1 MAVILIKLRGV
12 SDDEADEVRELL
24 TKNEINYYE
33 TSAGNWGISMPA
45 IWLKDERQLRQAKL
59 LIEQYQGERVIRVR
73 EEYQRL
79 KNEGKHETIVY
90 RFRQNPIR
98 SLVYLAVILFI
109 VYIST
114 MPFIDFGK

>member
-1 MAVILIKLRGV
+1 MPVILFKLRGV
-12 SDDEADEVRELL
+12 PDDEANEVRELL
-24 TKNEINYYE
+24 TKNEIDYYE

-73 EEYQRL
+73 EEYRRL

-90 RFRQNPIR
+90 RFRQNPIQF
-98 SLVYLAVILFI
+98 LVYLAIVLFLI
-109 VYIST
+109 YLST
-114 MPFIDFGK
+114 VPFIDFGK